1 VGEAA
6 AAAPADVIVHTVRP
20 TGSVGKEIV
29 AEIESGGY
37 DLLILGARG
46 HASARKSSASVNAH
60 VHFHSK
66 GPAAFEQPARVHD
79 RKGEGVGFRKLG
91 HLL

>member
-6 AAAPADVIVHTVRP
+6 AAAPADVIVHTVRR

-37 DLLILGARG
+37 DLIILGARG
-46 HASARKSSASVNAH
+46 HGRISSEILGQRQRSRP
-60 VHFHSK
+60 FPLERS
-66 GPAAFEQPARVHD
+66 RC
-79 RKGEGVGFRKLG
+79 FRATRQSP
-91 HLL
+91 